1 MTRRSLL
8 LVILAPAWGFAQKK
22 SKPEKLEVLAK
33 FQGILTGIDRT
44 FVRIEVDGDNTLE
57 FRRTSKTAFFKGKT
71 AVKANQIPPGVPVLV
86 EGTKNLAGEL
96 IVASVT
102 WDGKSEPVTQP

>member
-1 MTRRSLL
+1 MTRRSFAPLL
-8 LVILAPAWGFAQKK
+8 LAPVLGVAQKRGK
-22 SKPEKLEVLAK
+22 REALEVLAK
-33 FQGILTGIDRT
+33 FQGILTGIDKT

-71 AVKANQIPPGVPVLV
+71 AVKPNQIPPGVPVLV

-96 IVASVT
+96 IVANVT

>member
-1 MTRRSLL
+1 ML
-8 LVILAPAWGFAQKK
+8 LAPAVLFSQVRAPRGTRRE
-22 SKPEKLEVLAK
+22 PVEVLAK
-33 FQGILTGIDRT
+33 FQGILTGIDKR

-57 FRRTSKTAFFKGKT
+57 FRRTSKTLFFKGKA
-71 AVKANQIPPGVPVLV
+71 AVKPNQIPTGVPVLV

-96 IVASVT
+96 IVANVI